1 MWFQEVPPEKGKM
14 VLKIIHNYKHATS
27 IFDDFIHYEKR
38 QEEDEVRKPTPK
50 VKIICLRFHVNLI
63 LNVCRIRHMI
73 EEEGMIEE
81 LMTDE
86 MVAEMTETI
95 GEETTDGT
103 IGGTTGII
111 ETVIGNMEEEEL
123 EAIIIAVAE
132 IITVNIAV
140 RMGSAMVIAT
150 VIVTVFR
157 EKQVEGGGEET
168 EVIEG
173 GMVTELVDE
182 EAVGVGVAAEEGNK
196 ASSDLCN
203 QFPTLFAICRLY
215 PLYDNPCGD

>member
-1 MWFQEVPPEKGKM
+1 
-14 VLKIIHNYKHATS
+14 
-27 IFDDFIHYEKR
+27 
-38 QEEDEVRKPTPK
+38 
-50 VKIICLRFHVNLI
+50 
-63 LNVCRIRHMI
+63 
-73 EEEGMIEE
+73 MIEE

-103 IGGTTGII
+103 IGGTIGII

-123 EAIIIAVAE
+123 EAIIIGVAE
-132 IITVNIAV
+132 IIIVNIAV